1 MSFFGHPL
9 LFAAVAVAA
18 IGVVIY
24 ELLSGE
30 TPHRAGGRGGRGGRP
45 PPPPDDYPYRPPSP
59 NDSRKPPRLGRGG
72 RGGKPPPPPDDYPSP
87 KDSQKPP
94 RPPDNSGEAPGRP
107 PIVTSKGSE
116 TSDGSTVVPPNS
128 PGNNLRRRNFY
139 HASNKKNSS
148 ADSKNAVKDASATT
162 LKKADEIPS
171 TSSSRNSPDK
181 KFDENNYSKNMLDKL
196 TNDTKNINGN
206 IKCEKFLRHNI
217 CEEESNS
224 SESNEEK
231 LINRNDENI
240 VHNSKK
246 PSKRKRKSKHAGFKP
261 AQNITDK
268 KDNSDRHQTELNSG
282 SHSDDSV
289 TFASTKVTKANKNET
304 VKVQGSQSSN
314 LYPEI
319 DFNPLMS
326 DTDKSSSCSDED
338 IYKEQLHETLMKD
351 VYDSKE
357 NQPGCSVIS
366 SPKRIKEEK
375 PIDSKICRG
384 CEEKHVNTRAYPCNH
399 SYLCVDC
406 AVRIFRLYKKCTICL
421 AHVEEF
427 LQFSS

>member
-18 IGVVIY
+18 IGVVLY

-30 TPHRAGGRGGRGGRP
+30 TPHRAGGRGGRGGR
-45 PPPPDDYPYRPPSP
+45 
-59 NDSRKPPRLGRGG
+59 
-72 RGGKPPPPPDDYPSP
+72 PPPPPDDYPSP

-107 PIVTSKGSE
+107 PIVTSEYAKSVSSKCSE

-139 HASNKKNSS
+139 HASNKENSS

-171 TSSSRNSPDK
+171 TSSRQNSPDK
-181 KFDENNYSKNMLDKL
+181 KFDENNYSKNMLDKFS
-196 TNDTKNINGN
+196 NDTKNINGN

-268 KDNSDRHQTELNSG
+268 KDNSDRHQTELNSD

-319 DFNPLMS
+319 DINPLMS

-399 SYLCVDC
+399 SYLCADC